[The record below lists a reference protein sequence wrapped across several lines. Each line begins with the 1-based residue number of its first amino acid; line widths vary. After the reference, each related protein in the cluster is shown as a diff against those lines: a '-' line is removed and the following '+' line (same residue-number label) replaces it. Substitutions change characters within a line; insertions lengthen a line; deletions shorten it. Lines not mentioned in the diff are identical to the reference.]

1 MKFVYDDGGRAAA
14 GYKGRTGDCVVR
26 AIAIACQIPYQEV
39 YDAINLLSRMEGNHG
54 TRNRSSAR
62 RGVRR
67 TTYEEYLGQLG
78 WVWVPTMRIG
88 SGCRVHLKAEELPA
102 GHLIVRLSRHLC
114 AVHGGVIHDIYN
126 PDRQGS
132 RCVYGYFTPAQG
144 RNLREEC
151 A

>member
-39 YDAINLLSRMEGNHG
+39 YDAINVLSRTEGNHG
-54 TRNRSSAR
+54 TRKRSSAR
-62 RGVRR
+62 GGVRR
-67 TTYEEYLGQLG
+67 TTYEEYLRQLG
-78 WVWVPTMRIG
+78 WVWVATMRIG
-88 SGCRVHLKAEELPA
+88 SGCRVHLKVEELPA
-102 GHLIVRLSRHLC
+102 GRLIVRLSRHLC
-114 AVHGGVIHDIYN
+114 AVVDGVTHDIYN

-132 RCVYGYFTPAQG
+132 RCVYGYFTRGQTHNAA
-144 RNLREEC
+144 EEC